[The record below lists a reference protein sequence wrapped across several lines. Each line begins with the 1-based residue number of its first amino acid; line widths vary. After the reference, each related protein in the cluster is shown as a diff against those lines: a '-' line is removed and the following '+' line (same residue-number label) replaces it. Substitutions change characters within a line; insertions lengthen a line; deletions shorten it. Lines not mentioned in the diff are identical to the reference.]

1 MACDDCKLEERVKAL
16 EQDGGRNQVTHREFY
31 SKFEGLAVQTALTD
45 ERYAAIM
52 TSLAKLETVIEELK
66 GKPGKRWESVV
77 EKVLMLILA
86 GIVGAV
92 MAQAGIT

>member
-1 MACDDCKLEERVKAL
+1 MACDDCKLEERVKTL
-16 EQDGGRNQVTHREFY
+16 EQDSGRNQTTHREFY

-66 GKPGKRWESVV
+66 GKPGKRWETVV
-77 EKVLMLILA
+77 NSALQWAVVALL
-86 GIVGAV
+86 GAV
-92 MAQAGIT
+92 VLLK

>member
-1 MACDDCKLEERVKAL
+1 MVCEDCKLAERVKAL
-16 EQDGGRNQVTHREFY
+16 EQDSGCNQVTHREFY

-52 TSLAKLETVIEELK
+52 ASLVKLETVIEELK

-77 EKVLMLILA
+77 NTALQWVVVAFLA
-86 GIVGAV
+86 AN
-92 MAQAGIT
+92 ALFK

>member
-16 EQDGGRNQVTHREFY
+16 EQDSGRNQTTHREFY

-66 GKPGKRWESVV
+66 GKPGKRWETMVQSTLQWLVV
-77 EKVLMLILA
+77 AVLGA
-86 GIVGAV
+86 IVLFR
-92 MAQAGIT
+92 

>member
-1 MACDDCKLEERVKAL
+1 MVCDDCKLEERVKAL
-16 EQDGGRNQVTHREFY
+16 EQDSGRNQTTHREFY

-66 GKPGKRWESVV
+66 GKPGKRWETIVQSTLQWLVV
-77 EKVLMLILA
+77 AVLGA
-86 GIVGAV
+86 IVLFK
-92 MAQAGIT
+92 

>member
-1 MACDDCKLEERVKAL
+1 VACDDCKLEERVKAL
-16 EQDGGRNQVTHREFY
+16 EQDSGRNQTTHREFY

-66 GKPGKRWESVV
+66 GKPGKRWETMVQSTLQWLVV
-77 EKVLMLILA
+77 AVLGA
-86 GIVGAV
+86 IVLFR
-92 MAQAGIT
+92 

>member
-16 EQDGGRNQVTHREFY
+16 ELDSGRNQTTHREFY

-66 GKPGKRWESVV
+66 GKPGKRWETMVQSTLQWLVV
-77 EKVLMLILA
+77 AVLGA
-86 GIVGAV
+86 IVLFR
-92 MAQAGIT
+92 